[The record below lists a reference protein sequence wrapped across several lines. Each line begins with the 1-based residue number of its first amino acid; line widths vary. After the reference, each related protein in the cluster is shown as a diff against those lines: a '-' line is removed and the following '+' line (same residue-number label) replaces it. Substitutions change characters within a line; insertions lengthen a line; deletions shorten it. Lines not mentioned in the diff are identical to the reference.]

1 MKRAF
6 ARMKSRWGV
15 GPLGVIAILLVFSL
29 TGSSVVLL
37 RRPIMGF
44 LLPAD
49 APTWL
54 HVVLYLLVIFP
65 LYQVLL
71 LVYGAL
77 FGQFRFFWE
86 KEKQLLLLLRRV
98 VARRPVR

>member
-15 GPLGVIAILLVFSL
+15 GPLGVVAILLVFSL

-49 APTWL
+49 AATWL
-54 HVVLYLLVIFP
+54 QVVLYLLVIFP

-77 FGQFRFFWE
+77 FGQFRFFWK
-86 KEKQLLLLLRRV
+86 KEKQLLLLFRRLLG
-98 VARRPVR
+98 RRPAG